1 MTDPTTTTSSTSHRF
16 AALKR
21 LLWFRRVSEWFW
33 NTTHNGLAMAGI
45 GVVSVLL
52 VLASQSAIREPVE
65 TRLLDWLQT
74 RQDERLSSNQEMLP
88 EPTAADR
95 VSATLPGKLA
105 PHQAALSKWISR
117 YYRVATPPINV
128 LVAEAYAIGERTQVD
143 PALILAIVAVES
155 RFNPYARSPVGAE
168 GLMQVLTR
176 VHTDK
181 FEAYGG
187 PLAAFDPVANLHV
200 GTMVLQECIARAKGS
215 VKRGLFCYVG
225 AVTVDGTFYLDR
237 VLKVY
242 ERMQKVLAPYDLPP
256 YKQTLAGIAAQRAAA
271 KRAPTLPA
279 TTPSPRAAADL
290 SQTSISPGKRVSS
303 QSKGISDV
311 LAAN

>member
-95 VSATLPGKLA
+95 VSATLPAK
-105 PHQAALSKWISR
+105 H
-117 YYRVATPPINV
+117 
-128 LVAEAYAIGERTQVD
+128 AIGERTQVD

-155 RFNPYARSPVGAE
+155 RFNPYARSQAGAE

-200 GTMVLQECIARAKGS
+200 GTMMLQECIARAKGS

-279 TTPSPRAAADL
+279 TTPSPRAATDL